1 MVPGNI
7 DSNEARR
14 WMSVRGYSLEAK
26 CEDVPFSK
34 RRVCFK
40 PMDLLGVRSR
50 PYDNDAADHF
60 RCNSTLFRL
69 SH

>member
-1 MVPGNI
+1 MPSNI
-7 DSNEARR
+7 DSSEAPLKVF
-14 WMSVRGYSLEAK
+14 VRGFSLQAK
-26 CEDVPFSK
+26 CHNVPFSK

-50 PYDNDAADHF
+50 PYGNDVADHF

-69 SH
+69 SY